1 VEVKYCIIGAG
12 PTGLG
17 AAHRLRELG
26 QESFLVLEKN
36 AHPGGLSASFT
47 DPAGFTWDLGG
58 HVLFSHY
65 PYFDRLV
72 EDLLAGDFLEHQRE
86 SWVRAQG
93 TWVPYPFQ
101 NNIRHLPPADRW
113 ECVRGLLPG
122 RRPEGPPANFR
133 DWIECV
139 FGRGIADIF
148 MLPYN
153 FKVWATPPERM
164 DFSWI
169 GERVSVVD
177 LEGVLKNI
185 LLERDDVGWGPNN
198 TFRFPL
204 RGGTGE
210 IFRRLAARV
219 EDKVRFGA
227 DVVRVDA
234 AARSVTT
241 ADGEVVRYGTLLNT
255 GPLDLLVRRWLA
267 DPEPELLEAAAD
279 LEHNGVHVS
288 GLGFDSERRDS
299 RCWMYFPGPETPFYR
314 LTNFHNYSPHNPPG
328 PGLAALMCE
337 TSFSEHKPEDL
348 SGILARSE
356 EGLAACGLLS
366 PQERGAMRTRWQMH
380 VDYGYPV
387 PGLSRDRAL
396 AAIQPRLE
404 ARGLFSRG
412 RFGGWKYEAG
422 NMDHSVMQGVEWA
435 ERMVQDR
442 PERTYTLEHHGHA
455 R

>member
-1 VEVKYCIIGAG
+1 MEVKHCIIGAG
-12 PTGLG
+12 LTGLG
-17 AAHRLRELG
+17 AANRLRELG
-26 QESFLVLEKN
+26 QESFLVLEN

-47 DPAGFTWDLGG
+47 DPAGFTWDVGG

-86 SWVRAQG
+86 SWVRARG

-101 NNIRHLPPADRW
+101 NNTRHLPPADRW

-122 RRPEGPPANFR
+122 ERPEGPPANFR

-185 LLERDDVGWGPNN
+185 ILERDDVGWGPNN

-204 RGGTGE
+204 RGGKGE
-210 IFRRLAARV
+210 IFRRLADRV
-219 EDKVRFGA
+219 ADKVRFGA

-241 ADGEVVRYGTLLNT
+241 ADGSVVRYGTLLNT
-255 GPLDLLVRRWLA
+255 GPLDLLVRRWLS
-267 DPEPELLEAAAD
+267 DPEPELVEAAAG

-288 GLGFDSERRDS
+288 GLGFDSARKDS
-299 RCWMYFPGPETPFYR
+299 RCWTYFPGQETPFYR
-314 LTNFHNYSPHNPPG
+314 LTNFHNYSPRTPPG
-328 PGLAALMCE
+328 PDLA
-337 TSFSEHKPEDL
+337 
-348 SGILARSE
+348 
-356 EGLAACGLLS
+356 
-366 PQERGAMRTRWQMH
+366 
-380 VDYGYPV
+380 
-387 PGLSRDRAL
+387 RDRAL
-396 AAIQPRLE
+396 AAFQPRLE

-412 RFGGWKYEAG
+412 RLGGWKYEAG
-422 NMDHSVMQGVEWA
+422 NMGHSVMQGVEWA
-435 ERMVQDR
+435 ERMVQGQ
-442 PERTYTLEHHGHA
+442 PERTYTLEPHGHA